1 MPANQ
6 TAPVKRT
13 TVVVA
18 DLTRSLAFY
27 RDLLGMDVF
36 FEGDIGNPGASGV
49 TAVDCEDLR
58 MVVLSVAGSELGM
71 VGLMEIHGV
80 KPPLAATQWDKRLK
94 TGEAIL
100 VIPTE
105 NMQSLHEKMVAA
117 GVCVVTPPTRIVVPG
132 RPEIHEMMVRDPDGM
147 VVNLTQRGP
156 LR

>member
-1 MPANQ
+1 MPENQ

-18 DLTRSLAFY
+18 NLERSLAFY

-36 FEGDIGNPGASGV
+36 FQGDIGNPGASGV
-49 TAVDCEDLR
+49 TAVDCTGLR

-71 VGLMEIHGV
+71 VGLMEIHGA
-80 KPPLAATQWDKRLK
+80 KPALEATRWDTRLK

-105 NMQSLHEKMVAA
+105 NMRSLHEKMVAA
-117 GVCVVTPPTRIVVPG
+117 GVCVVTPPTRIVVPD
-132 RPEIHEMMVRDPDGM
+132 RSEVHEMMVRDPDGM
-147 VVNLTQRGP
+147 VVNLIQRGP